1 MDVLIFFLCTTPFFC
16 LCLHHCSKLS
26 MYFDLSLSFTF
37 CPQCSKGSLFFALC
51 VSLVLWRQCAGTYFS
66 LSLSLSLLSHSRS
79 LFLSPMHFSISVS
92 KQSNFRTC
100 NVSLSKF
107 FCNKKLKTLVPRQI
121 CQNLVKIFC

>member
-1 MDVLIFFLCTTPFFC
+1 MFLSSSFAPLLFSVFVSTTALNS
-16 LCLHHCSKLS
+16 LCISIS
-26 MYFDLSLSFTF
+26 RSLSLSVPNAPRDHYFLL
-37 CPQCSKGSLFFALC
+37 S